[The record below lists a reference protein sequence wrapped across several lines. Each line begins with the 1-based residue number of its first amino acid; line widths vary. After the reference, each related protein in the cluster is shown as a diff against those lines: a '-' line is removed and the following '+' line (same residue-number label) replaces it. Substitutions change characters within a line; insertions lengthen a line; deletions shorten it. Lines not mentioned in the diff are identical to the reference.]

1 MSSRRLPVYLLLDT
15 SGSMQGEPIH
25 SVNVG
30 LQALISSLRQDP
42 FALETVHISIITFDI
57 EARIFLPLT
66 PLDSL
71 QLEEIDVKGATFM
84 GAALNLLLDS
94 IKADLLTSSDSTKGD
109 WSPLVFLMTD
119 GSPSDIEVYKE
130 AAKKLKEMK
139 LLKIIACA
147 SGPKAKTEFLEL
159 LTDNIVKMD
168 SMDSSAFMSFFK
180 WVSASVSAGSSSAGI
195 EANNNLPP
203 PPSEIEIMI

>member
-42 FALETVHISIITFDI
+42 FALETVFISIITFDI

-66 PLDSL
+66 PLESV

-84 GAALNLLLDS
+84 GAALEILIKS
-94 IKADLLTSSDSTKGD
+94 IKNDLVISSETMKGD

-119 GSPSDIEVYKE
+119 GSPSDIAAYKE
-130 AAKKLKEMK
+130 SAEILKNMK
-139 LLKIIACA
+139 LVKIVACA

-159 LTDNIVKMD
+159 LTDNVVKMD
-168 SMDSSAFMSFFK
+168 SMDSSAFMNFFK

-195 EANNNLPP
+195 ETNNSLPSP
-203 PPSEIEIMI
+203 PTEIQIMV